1 MDDHGWKIDP
11 KLTHELVKDVLI
23 PHIGQLEA
31 ELHALR
37 LAVWPY
43 VQAKKEEDAMCDVKE
58 KLRFCRCLEDDETLR
73 ELLATKEKFTKN
85 VKMSAGREYKS
96 LRKSHPCDTF

>member
-1 MDDHGWKIDP
+1 MGNWGKIEP
-11 KLTHELVKDVLI
+11 ELTHALVKDVLI

-43 VQAKKEEDAMCDVKE
+43 VQAKKEELATVNLQE
-58 KLRFCRCLEDDETLR
+58 KARFCRCLEDEETLR
-73 ELLATKEKFTKN
+73 ELLVEKQKFSKN
-85 VKMSAGREYKS
+85 VKMSVKKEEEIFTS
-96 LRKSHPCDTF
+96 SSC

>member
-1 MDDHGWKIDP
+1 MGHWKVDP
-11 KLTHELVKDVLI
+11 ELTHELVKDVLI

-43 VQAKKEEDAMCDVKE
+43 VQAKKEEGAVVNLGE
-58 KLRFCRCLEDDETLR
+58 KARFCRCLEDEETLR
-73 ELLATKEKFTKN
+73 ELLVEKHKFSKN
-85 VKMSAGREYKS
+85 VKMSV
-96 LRKSHPCDTF
+96 RKEEELFKGVHR

>member
-1 MDDHGWKIDP
+1 MVNWGKIDP
-11 KLTHELVKDVLI
+11 ELTHALVKDVLI

-43 VQAKKEEDAMCDVKE
+43 VQAKKEELATVNLQE
-58 KLRFCRCLEDDETLR
+58 KARFCRCLEDEETLR
-73 ELLATKEKFTKN
+73 ELLVEKQKFTKN
-85 VKMSAGREYKS
+85 VKMSVKKEEEMFTS
-96 LRKSHPCDTF
+96 SC

>member
-1 MDDHGWKIDP
+1 MGGDWKVDP
-11 KLTHELVKDVLI
+11 ELTHELVKDVLI

-43 VQAKKEEDAMCDVKE
+43 VQAKKEESATCDVAE
-58 KLRFCRCLEDDETLR
+58 KRRFCRCLEDEDTLR
-73 ELLATKEKFTKN
+73 ELLAVKQKFTKN
-85 VKMSAGREYKS
+85 IKMGANKEIN
-96 LRKSHPCDTF
+96 LMIHSHSR